1 MARVPAAAVTKCL
14 RFTPAKIAPAGD
26 GVNACTPDAGITG
39 YIEIVAKRIVLLTL
53 AFLVAIA
60 IVFVFGYRAGRHA
73 HLMRWANSP
82 VRPWMSVPFVA
93 HTHHVPVET
102 LFAAIGVTPHA
113 HDRRPLRRIAQEEK
127 RPVEDLVRAIDQA
140 IAKARGAPA
149 AATQPQ
155 NPSGKSP

>member
-1 MARVPAAAVTKCL
+1 
-14 RFTPAKIAPAGD
+14 
-26 GVNACTPDAGITG
+26 
-39 YIEIVAKRIVLLTL
+39 VAKRIVLLTL

-82 VRPWMSVPFVA
+82 VRPWMSVPFIA

-102 LFAAIGVTPHA
+102 LFAAIGVAPQP

-140 IAKARGAPA
+140 IARTRGAPA
-149 AATQPQ
+149 TAPPTQTPT
-155 NPSGKSP
+155 GKSP